1 MKIYQN
7 SKFIFIATSSHYLE
21 DRFMF
26 DINHGIGILK
36 RLGVSSNDIIIIT
49 DAPKDTLVAKC
60 TNISDIV
67 FYMSSS
73 LQNVVE
79 SAKCENLFIISCCH
93 GSMDGIDSVTP
104 IKPFTLNQS
113 IKNNKYTKN
122 VIVFLGQCYAGIF
135 NFIDVRDENKN
146 IVYIGATNIDTSL
159 SFMMNGYDW
168 VANISVLAFFQWIE
182 KPLDIDGDGKYSISD
197 LYKYVSYFTNSVTKE
212 IEKIQNYHLVDASVK
227 MKLEKEQAKLS
238 GKELI
243 SEITK
248 DAAEILR
255 NYIVPHQNTWI
266 LNAIAAS
273 NMKLE

>member
-1 MKIYQN
+1 MKICQN
-7 SKFIFIATSSHYLE
+7 SKFIFIATSSCYLE
-21 DRFMF
+21 DRFMY

-36 RLGVSSNDIIIIT
+36 KSGVTPNDIIIIT
-49 DAPKDTLVAKC
+49 DASKDTLVAKC
-60 TNISDIV
+60 TNIYDIV

-79 SAKCENLFIISCCH
+79 SAECENLFIISCCH

-159 SFMMNGYDW
+159 SFMLNGYDW

-182 KPLDIDGDGKYSISD
+182 KPLDIDGDGKCSISD

-238 GKELI
+238 EEQLI

-255 NYIVPHQNTWI
+255 NYIVPHQNPWI